1 MIDEKIIYPMMAIG
15 LLLIVNIISYIKN
28 PEFIVS
34 FDQRDLVFFSGIVLV
49 GIGSWMIYQP
59 AAFIVTGLMLF
70 WTARPR

>member
-1 MIDEKIIYPMMAIG
+1 MIDEKIIYTAITLCV
-15 LLLIVNIISYIKN
+15 LLAANIASYIKN

-49 GIGSWMIYQP
+49 GIGAWMIYQP
-59 AAFIVTGLMLF
+59 SAFIVTGLMLF